1 MKNKKE
7 NKKNSKATN
16 LIHGQVSINNGDVKF
31 GARKDV
37 KDIETSSKSSGI
49 NLSVRIKSEAVDRA
63 KQGVDSF
70 KQMKSGDILGGIASS
85 TNTVTG
91 VVQGLSSNITKKDG
105 SKATLKDIKDG
116 DFKVNNNFYAN
127 AGVNLGF
134 NKSSSNSKLH
144 SESGVIT
151 TIRGKD
157 ENSSITYNNVKNIE
171 YVGTQAQN
179 TKFIYNNV
187 ENITKKAVE
196 LNNYSSSSSKSSGVS
211 AGVTINYNNGFQAE
225 ADAIRVSASKSK
237 MNTNGTTY
245 QNGRFVD
252 VDEVH
257 NNTKNMTLSGFNQE
271 GGKVTGN
278 IQNLTIES
286 KQNTSTT
293 KGSTTGGS
301 LSIAPNGMPSG
312 SASYSQ
318 TNGERRVVDN
328 ASTFIIGDGSNL
340 KVAKVENTAAAI
352 GTTGSGKLSIDEYIG
367 HNLENVDKLKTV
379 GGSVG
384 VSTSGITSLGVNYSD
399 RKQEGIT
406 KNTVIG
412 NVEIGKSSGDEINKD
427 LGSMTEITKDRD
439 FKTDI
444 NIESQTI
451 KYALNPSQFK
461 EDLQIAIIE
470 GKATGRTV
478 VKTIDNMIN
487 GDKSQDIGD
496 AEKRSLIEIKEAIV
510 RVQTAPAMDIIAEK
524 DLADKNIQARLKVE
538 IEKFDP
544 NDPTLSEKVRERLD
558 ELKAE
563 GKEIVAFY
571 DKVTKKIFINQNAKD
586 DEVRAS
592 IAREYKI
599 KEDLELGRGKEND
612 KGQLRST
619 VAGEI
624 AYDEIKDRLK
634 KGDKNPISASRFD
647 VAKMGKDSEVTSD
660 KYGEIKEGIGNMT
673 GDAMELSVVA
683 SEADINPG
691 ILDKD
696 PEKRKKLEQSG
707 KKFEEKY
714 HKNIDYMIEGWHRP
728 EYAER
733 ELPILKEKIDKEKN
747 SEMKNLLT
755 ARYNY
760 LEEEAHPI
768 RSIKEGFVS
777 GFKEGSADAI
787 TLYAASKIPLIGK
800 YVTFGTVVYGGVTS
814 AINASKEEPKI
825 AITFKQANDI
835 KRIAPEFYKD
845 AESSFIIGNK
855 SDVSNSALIGAA
867 EYYYKNNKTPDKRLG
882 NSTGY
887 LAGGA
892 VAYKGISIAESKYNS
907 LKTSTSDIN
916 KTVEVV
922 KKSDI
927 GVNQQDGQVSKNNI
941 DINQKLGQQGSQ
953 SSDYSASLENGANK
967 QGMVVNKLG
976 KGPLDIEKAP
986 GLDKIPDEKLIKFQY
1001 EVSKAGTKLD
1011 LKTGELIGP
1020 KGGKGKVVGTTLD
1033 GKIVANMAG
1042 RNVIFEN
1049 GKQNPVSAGS
1059 FKKFEIPKTNEVV
1072 EVPSE
1077 VIAKNNTKKPSE
1089 NMFNGFLD
1097 KAKSKITGKPVAQVQ
1112 LERIG
1117 IKSEVKDIGLKV
1129 DGTTKTGLDIDE
1141 ALENNLGRTFKTYDN
1156 YDKPTKTATSV
1167 KSVDMTSKTYISG
1180 SGLNNVLN
1188 KYGRA
1193 IKDFDEYELKGIYLN
1208 KDKIEQNILKIVI
1221 NNEPLNKSQMENLKK
1236 FVEDANKSGIK
1247 VEAVILK

>member
-134 NKSSSNSKLH
+134 NKSSSNSKSH
-144 SESGVIT
+144 NEFGVVT

-312 SASYSQ
+312 SANYSQ

-384 VSTSGITSLGVNYSD
+384 VSTSGINSIGVNYSD

-412 NVEIGKSSGDEINKD
+412 NVEIGKSSGAEINKD

-478 VKTIDNMIN
+478 VKTIDNVIN

-524 DLADKNIQARLKVE
+524 DLADKNIQARLGVE

-544 NDPTLSEKVRERLD
+544 NDPSLSEKVKERLD

-571 DKVTKKIFINQNAKD
+571 DKKTGKIFINQNAKD

-599 KEDLELGRGKEND
+599 KEDLELGRGKAND

-1221 NNEPLNKSQMENLKK
+1221 NNEPLNKSQIENLKK

>member
-49 NLSVRIKSEAVDRA
+49 NLSVKIKSEALDRA

-127 AGVNLGF
+127 AGISLGF
-134 NKSSSNSKLH
+134 NKSSSNSKSH
-144 SESGVIT
+144 SESGVVT

-384 VSTSGITSLGVNYSD
+384 VSTSGITSLGVNYND

-478 VKTIDNMIN
+478 VKTIDNVIN

-496 AEKRSLIEIKEAIV
+496 AERRSLIEIKEAIV

-524 DLADKNIQARLKVE
+524 DLADKNIQARLGVE

-544 NDPTLSEKVRERLD
+544 NDPSLSEKVKERLD

-571 DKVTKKIFINQNAKD
+571 DKKTGKIFINQNAKD

-976 KGPLDIEKAP
+976 KGPLD
-986 GLDKIPDEKLIKFQY
+986 Y
-1001 EVSKAGTKLD
+1001 
-1011 LKTGELIGP
+1011 
-1020 KGGKGKVVGTTLD
+1020 
-1033 GKIVANMAG
+1033 
-1042 RNVIFEN
+1042 R
-1049 GKQNPVSAGS
+1049 
-1059 FKKFEIPKTNEVV
+1059 
-1072 EVPSE
+1072 
-1077 VIAKNNTKKPSE
+1077 
-1089 NMFNGFLD
+1089 
-1097 KAKSKITGKPVAQVQ
+1097 KS
-1112 LERIG
+1112 
-1117 IKSEVKDIGLKV
+1117 S
-1129 DGTTKTGLDIDE
+1129 
-1141 ALENNLGRTFKTYDN
+1141 
-1156 YDKPTKTATSV
+1156 
-1167 KSVDMTSKTYISG
+1167 
-1180 SGLNNVLN
+1180 
-1188 KYGRA
+1188 RA
-1193 IKDFDEYELKGIYLN
+1193 
-1208 KDKIEQNILKIVI
+1208 
-1221 NNEPLNKSQMENLKK
+1221 
-1236 FVEDANKSGIK
+1236 
-1247 VEAVILK
+1247 

>member
-49 NLSVRIKSEAVDRA
+49 NLSVKIKSDALDRA

-127 AGVNLGF
+127 AGISLGF
-134 NKSSSNSKLH
+134 NKSSSNSKSH
-144 SESGVIT
+144 SESGVVT

-301 LSIAPNGMPSG
+301 LSIAPNGLPSG

-318 TNGERRVVDN
+318 TNGERRVVD
-328 ASTFIIGDGSNL
+328 SPTTFIIGDGSNL
-340 KVAKVENTAAAI
+340 KVGKVENTAGAI
-352 GTTGSGKLSIDEYIG
+352 GATGNGKLSIDEYVG

-384 VSTSGITSLGVNYSD
+384 VSTSGITSLGVNYND

-524 DLADKNIQARLKVE
+524 DLADKNIQARLGVE

-544 NDPTLSEKVRERLD
+544 NDPSLSEKVRERIN

-571 DKVTKKIFINQNAKD
+571 DKKTGKIFINQNAKD

-634 KGDKNPISASRFD
+634 KGDKNPISASSFD
-647 VAKMGKDSEVTSD
+647 VAKMDKDSEVTSD

-1221 NNEPLNKSQMENLKK
+1221 NNEPLNKSQIENLKK

>member
-1 MKNKKE
+1 
-7 NKKNSKATN
+7 
-16 LIHGQVSINNGDVKF
+16 
-31 GARKDV
+31 
-37 KDIETSSKSSGI
+37 
-49 NLSVRIKSEAVDRA
+49 
-63 KQGVDSF
+63 
-70 KQMKSGDILGGIASS
+70 
-85 TNTVTG
+85 
-91 VVQGLSSNITKKDG
+91 
-105 SKATLKDIKDG
+105 
-116 DFKVNNNFYAN
+116 
-127 AGVNLGF
+127 
-134 NKSSSNSKLH
+134 
-144 SESGVIT
+144 
-151 TIRGKD
+151 
-157 ENSSITYNNVKNIE
+157 
-171 YVGTQAQN
+171 
-179 TKFIYNNV
+179 
-187 ENITKKAVE
+187 
-196 LNNYSSSSSKSSGVS
+196 
-211 AGVTINYNNGFQAE
+211 
-225 ADAIRVSASKSK
+225 

-245 QNGRFVD
+245 QNGLFVN

-257 NNTKNMTLSGFNQE
+257 NNTKNMTLSGFNQI
-271 GGKVTGN
+271 GGTVIGN

-293 KGSTTGGS
+293 TGSTKGGS
-301 LSIAPNGMPSG
+301 IGFAPNGMPNSI
-312 SASYSQ
+312 SANYSQ
-318 TNGERRVVDN
+318 TNGDRKVVD
-328 ASTFIIGDGSNL
+328 SPTTFIIGDGSNL
-340 KVAKVENTAAAI
+340 KVGKVENTAGAI
-352 GTTGSGKLSIDEYIG
+352 GTTGSGKLSIDEYIR

-384 VSTSGITSLGVNYSD
+384 VSTSGITSLGVNYND

-412 NVEIGKSSGDEINKD
+412 NVEIGKSSGAEINKD
-427 LGSMTEITKDRD
+427 LGSMTEVTKDKD
-439 FKTDI
+439 TKTDI
-444 NIESQTI
+444 FIESQTI
-451 KYALNPSQFK
+451 KYALNPNQFK

-478 VKTIDNMIN
+478 VKTIDNVIN

-496 AEKRSLIEIKEAIV
+496 AERRSLIEIKEAIV

-524 DLADKNIQARLKVE
+524 DLADKNIQARLGVE

-544 NDPTLSEKVRERLD
+544 NDPTLSEKVKERID

-563 GKEIVAFY
+563 GKELVAFY

-586 DEVRAS
+586 EEVRAS

-624 AYDEIKDRLK
+624 AYDEIKNRLK

-647 VAKMGKDSEVTSD
+647 IAKMGEDSEVTSD

-887 LAGGA
+887 LTGGA

-907 LKTSTSDIN
+907 LKVSTSDIN
-916 KTVEVV
+916 KTVEVA
-922 KKSDI
+922 KQNDI
-927 GVNQQDGQVSKNNI
+927 GLSQQEGSKHQKGQAPKNQEIVDR
-941 DINQKLGQQGSQ
+941 
-953 SSDYSASLENGANK
+953 
-967 QGMVVNKLG
+967 LG
-976 KGPLDIEKAP
+976 KGQLDIKKAP
-986 GLDKIPDEKLIKFQY
+986 GLDTVSEENLIKFQS
-1001 EVSKAGTKLD
+1001 EVSKSGVKVD

-1020 KGGKGKVVGTTLD
+1020 RGGKGKVVGITPS
-1033 GKIVANMAG
+1033 GKVVANMSG

-1077 VIAKNNTKKPSE
+1077 VIAKNNTKKVSE

-1141 ALENNLGRTFKTYDN
+1141 ALENNLGRTFKTYDS
-1156 YDKPTKTATSV
+1156 YDKTTKTATSV
-1167 KSVDMTSKTYISG
+1167 KSVDMTSKTYTSG

>member
-1 MKNKKE
+1 
-7 NKKNSKATN
+7 
-16 LIHGQVSINNGDVKF
+16 
-31 GARKDV
+31 
-37 KDIETSSKSSGI
+37 
-49 NLSVRIKSEAVDRA
+49 
-63 KQGVDSF
+63 
-70 KQMKSGDILGGIASS
+70 
-85 TNTVTG
+85 
-91 VVQGLSSNITKKDG
+91 
-105 SKATLKDIKDG
+105 
-116 DFKVNNNFYAN
+116 
-127 AGVNLGF
+127 
-134 NKSSSNSKLH
+134 
-144 SESGVIT
+144 
-151 TIRGKD
+151 
-157 ENSSITYNNVKNIE
+157 
-171 YVGTQAQN
+171 
-179 TKFIYNNV
+179 
-187 ENITKKAVE
+187 
-196 LNNYSSSSSKSSGVS
+196 
-211 AGVTINYNNGFQAE
+211 
-225 ADAIRVSASKSK
+225 
-237 MNTNGTTY
+237 
-245 QNGRFVD
+245 
-252 VDEVH
+252 
-257 NNTKNMTLSGFNQE
+257 MTLSGFNQI

-293 KGSTTGGS
+293 TGSTKGGS
-301 LSIAPNGMPSG
+301 IGFAPNGMPNSI
-312 SASYSQ
+312 SANYSQ
-318 TNGERRVVDN
+318 T
-328 ASTFIIGDGSNL
+328 
-340 KVAKVENTAAAI
+340 
-352 GTTGSGKLSIDEYIG
+352 DEYIG
-367 HNLENVDKLKTV
+367 HNLENKDKTTTKGASLSLSPSSTPVSGV
-379 GGSVG
+379 GINYANRDLESV
-384 VSTSGITSLGVNYSD
+384 
-399 RKQEGIT
+399 T
-406 KNTVIG
+406 KNTVVG

-427 LGSMTEITKDRD
+427 LSTMTEVTKDED
-439 FKTDI
+439 TKT
-444 NIESQTI
+444 NVFIESQTI

-461 EDLQIAIIE
+461 EDLQIALIE

-478 VKTIDNMIN
+478 VKTIDNVIN

-496 AEKRSLIEIKEAIV
+496 AERRSLIEIKEAIV
-510 RVQTAPAMDIIAEK
+510 RVQTAPAMDIIAKE
-524 DLADKNIQARLKVE
+524 DLADKNVQAKLKVE

-571 DKVTKKIFINQNAKD
+571 DKTTGKIFINQNAKD
-586 DEVRAS
+586 EEVRAS

-634 KGDKNPISASRFD
+634 KGDKNPISASSFD
-647 VAKMGKDSEVTSD
+647 VAKMDKDSEVTSD

-747 SEMKNLLT
+747 SKMKNLLT

-777 GFKEGSADAI
+777 GFKEGSLDTI
-787 TLYAASKIPLIGK
+787 TLYTTSKIPLIGK
-800 YVTFGTVVYGGVTS
+800 YVTFGTVVYGGITS

-887 LAGGA
+887 LTGGA

-907 LKTSTSDIN
+907 LKASTSDIN
-916 KTVEVV
+916 KTVEVA
-922 KKSDI
+922 KQNDI
-927 GVNQQDGQVSKNNI
+927 GLSQQERSKHQKGQAPKNQEIVDR
-941 DINQKLGQQGSQ
+941 
-953 SSDYSASLENGANK
+953 
-967 QGMVVNKLG
+967 LG
-976 KGPLDIEKAP
+976 KGQLDIKKAP
-986 GLDKIPDEKLIKFQY
+986 GLDTVSEENLIKFQS
-1001 EVSKAGTKLD
+1001 EVSKSGVKVD

-1020 KGGKGKVVGTTLD
+1020 RGGKGKVVGITPS
-1033 GKIVANMAG
+1033 GKVVANMSG

-1072 EVPSE
+1072 EVSTPEQLAKDFSDLLNYEKQKNVTKVQNKVYGE
-1077 VIAKNNTKKPSE
+1077 V
-1089 NMFNGFLD
+1089 F
-1097 KAKSKITGKPVAQVQ
+1097 GKPITQIQ
-1112 LERIG
+1112 LENIG
-1117 IKSEVKDIGLKV
+1117 VDVKVRNSGVTIN
-1129 DGTTKTGLDIDE
+1129 GTTKVGDNIDEIANSLGHNFPVYDKLETKNGVTIATSTKARDITQKTYNSLEYKNGLYNRIKGDIDDILGFKGAKME
-1141 ALENNLGRTFKTYDN
+1141 DGTMLRNEMIDNKVLEISINEYNLTEQQIDN
-1156 YDKPTKTATSV
+1156 IKRGVNYGKQKGVEV
-1167 KSVDMTSKTYISG
+1167 KFI
-1180 SGLNNVLN
+1180 
-1188 KYGRA
+1188 
-1193 IKDFDEYELKGIYLN
+1193 
-1208 KDKIEQNILKIVI
+1208 IEK
-1221 NNEPLNKSQMENLKK
+1221 
-1236 FVEDANKSGIK
+1236 
-1247 VEAVILK
+1247 

>member
-1 MKNKKE
+1 
-7 NKKNSKATN
+7 
-16 LIHGQVSINNGDVKF
+16 
-31 GARKDV
+31 
-37 KDIETSSKSSGI
+37 
-49 NLSVRIKSEAVDRA
+49 
-63 KQGVDSF
+63 
-70 KQMKSGDILGGIASS
+70 
-85 TNTVTG
+85 
-91 VVQGLSSNITKKDG
+91 
-105 SKATLKDIKDG
+105 
-116 DFKVNNNFYAN
+116 
-127 AGVNLGF
+127 
-134 NKSSSNSKLH
+134 
-144 SESGVIT
+144 
-151 TIRGKD
+151 
-157 ENSSITYNNVKNIE
+157 
-171 YVGTQAQN
+171 
-179 TKFIYNNV
+179 
-187 ENITKKAVE
+187 
-196 LNNYSSSSSKSSGVS
+196 
-211 AGVTINYNNGFQAE
+211 
-225 ADAIRVSASKSK
+225 
-237 MNTNGTTY
+237 
-245 QNGRFVD
+245 
-252 VDEVH
+252 
-257 NNTKNMTLSGFNQE
+257 MTLSGFNQI

-293 KGSTTGGS
+293 TGSTKGGS
-301 LSIAPNGMPSG
+301 IGFAPNGMPNSI
-312 SASYSQ
+312 SANYSQ
-318 TNGERRVVDN
+318 T
-328 ASTFIIGDGSNL
+328 
-340 KVAKVENTAAAI
+340 
-352 GTTGSGKLSIDEYIG
+352 DEYIG
-367 HNLENVDKLKTV
+367 HNLENKDKTTTKGASLSLSPSSTPVSGV
-379 GGSVG
+379 GINYANRDLESV
-384 VSTSGITSLGVNYSD
+384 
-399 RKQEGIT
+399 T
-406 KNTVIG
+406 KNTVVG

-427 LGSMTEITKDRD
+427 LSTMTEVTKDED
-439 FKTDI
+439 TKT
-444 NIESQTI
+444 NVFIESQTI

-461 EDLQIAIIE
+461 EDLQIALIE

-478 VKTIDNMIN
+478 VKTIDNVIN

-496 AEKRSLIEIKEAIV
+496 AERRSLIEIKEAIV

-524 DLADKNIQARLKVE
+524 DLADKNVQKELGVE

-571 DKVTKKIFINQNAKD
+571 DKTTGKIFINQNAKD
-586 DEVRAS
+586 EEVRAS

-599 KEDLELGRGKEND
+599 KEDLKLGRGKEND

-634 KGDKNPISASRFD
+634 KGDKNPISASSFD
-647 VAKMGKDSEVTSD
+647 VAKMDKDSEVTSD

-747 SEMKNLLT
+747 SKMKNLLT

-777 GFKEGSADAI
+777 GFKEGSLDTI
-787 TLYAASKIPLIGK
+787 TLYTTSKIPLIGK
-800 YVTFGTVVYGGVTS
+800 YVTFGTVVYGGITS

-887 LAGGA
+887 LTGGA

-907 LKTSTSDIN
+907 LKASTSDIN
-916 KTVEVV
+916 KTVEVA
-922 KKSDI
+922 KQNDI
-927 GVNQQDGQVSKNNI
+927 GLSQQERSKHQKGQAPKNQEIVDR
-941 DINQKLGQQGSQ
+941 
-953 SSDYSASLENGANK
+953 
-967 QGMVVNKLG
+967 LG
-976 KGPLDIEKAP
+976 KGQLDIKKAP
-986 GLDKIPDEKLIKFQY
+986 GLDTVSEENLIKFQS
-1001 EVSKAGTKLD
+1001 EVSKSGVKVD

-1020 KGGKGKVVGTTLD
+1020 RGGKGKVVGITPS
-1033 GKIVANMAG
+1033 GKVVANMSG

-1072 EVPSE
+1072 EVSTPEQLAKDFSDLLNYEKQKNVTKVQNKVYGE
-1077 VIAKNNTKKPSE
+1077 V
-1089 NMFNGFLD
+1089 F
-1097 KAKSKITGKPVAQVQ
+1097 GKPITQIQ
-1112 LERIG
+1112 LENIG
-1117 IKSEVKDIGLKV
+1117 VDVKVRNSGVTIN
-1129 DGTTKTGLDIDE
+1129 GTTKVGDNIDEIANSLGHNFPVYDKLETKNGVTIATSTKARDITQKTYNSLEYKNGLYNRIKGDIDDILGFKGAKME
-1141 ALENNLGRTFKTYDN
+1141 DGTMLRNEMIDNKVLEISINEYNLTEQQIDN
-1156 YDKPTKTATSV
+1156 IKRGVNYGKQKGVEV
-1167 KSVDMTSKTYISG
+1167 KFI
-1180 SGLNNVLN
+1180 
-1188 KYGRA
+1188 
-1193 IKDFDEYELKGIYLN
+1193 
-1208 KDKIEQNILKIVI
+1208 IEK
-1221 NNEPLNKSQMENLKK
+1221 
-1236 FVEDANKSGIK
+1236 
-1247 VEAVILK
+1247 